1 MTFDYEL
8 YGSEMYD
15 WSVIGVDKD
24 TTSGQTLGVPA
35 TSRLSTTLKMP
46 VQAL

>member
-8 YGSEMYD
+8 YGSQMYD

-24 TTSGQTLGVPA
+24 STSGQIPVAPVTHLG
-35 TSRLSTTLKMP
+35 STTLKMP